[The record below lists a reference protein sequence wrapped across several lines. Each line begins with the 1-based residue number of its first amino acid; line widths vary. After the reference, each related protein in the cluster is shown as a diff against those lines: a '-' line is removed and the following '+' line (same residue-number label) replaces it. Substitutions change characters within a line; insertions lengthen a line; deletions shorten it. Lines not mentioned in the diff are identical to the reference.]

1 MPARQEKAPTSG
13 TTPKRHSAR
22 EWRRRVALHRVAY
35 PRKAAAAA
43 GTFREHSAANQV
55 GWLAQSAC
63 GQDEMA
69 DSAIDYANLTR
80 IREFTR
86 ALHRVHPNQERRGD
100 RPRARE
106 PDRRVAQQ
114 EADGGD
120 ECSGG
125 DRRTG
130 CPTIR
135 AFSRGQNKDL
145 SDAALP
151 RFVKRNDDGEGSME
165 QDHKAEAER
174 RERSAGTQ
182 DAPRPDEA
190 GKSTRKH
197 IDPERLYKAI
207 RFLKAHPEQQ
217 VRQFQLRMSDHG
229 PAS

>member
-1 MPARQEKAPTSG
+1 
-13 TTPKRHSAR
+13 
-22 EWRRRVALHRVAY
+22 
-35 PRKAAAAA
+35 
-43 GTFREHSAANQV
+43 
-55 GWLAQSAC
+55 
-63 GQDEMA
+63 MA

-135 AFSRGQNKDL
+135 AFSRGQKKDL
-145 SDAALP
+145 FDAALQ
-151 RFVKRNDDGEGSME
+151 RFVKRNHDGEGSME